1 MFPTGPDPRRSA
13 PPPFSLDRK
22 DILRAKQRRQL
33 SRTEWRMVVFLPVLL
48 GLLGWTMWDWK
59 ERLASTLVGKGE
71 QLPVTAKLSP
81 MARPG
86 WDVLPAMPAQAEIDA
101 AREAA
106 SALVD
111 VNAGVPLTATGL
123 DPITMAWAEARLEAD
138 RTTPPLPQRLAARD
152 LLLADHVRLGTPMIL
167 EGLLEDRLP
176 GRVDGSERPWQRLLL
191 AIDEGQY
198 VEVLSA
204 ARAAAE
210 IPLGT
215 QVRITGRLLA
225 YDERPAGEATVQLP
239 VILGRVLAVSTAQP
253 EADDAL
259 AEFHRP
265 FSMPSELFGEVDD
278 FRLWTETRP
287 YYYLLGQVL
296 RDRTTA
302 GAWDGAEDGN
312 QAADDLHLN
321 PANFRAKPY
330 RVTGYVYESWEDQD
344 VARDQPFGVGRVLRL
359 LIYRRDVAPVTET
372 IDGKENREVKQV
384 LRLYELAVITDQPP
398 PEKGTLVTAVGRFL
412 KKRAIPVKVEEMRD
426 KANGVQRHSDRIYTW
441 LFVTAPWEVVPV
453 YERYGMGALGWGLVI
468 LCSIL
473 LIVGIFWWRREVK
486 DGGRLIRAK
495 VVALRANR
503 HRLAKVAH
511 DAGGPAAPAAAA
523 AEGPASPAAAPASS
537 PAGPEAQAP
546 PPP

>member
-1 MFPTGPDPRRSA
+1 MFPNGPDSRRSA

-22 DILRAKQRRQL
+22 DIMRGRQRRQL

-48 GLLGWTMWDWK
+48 GLLAWTMWDWK
-59 ERLASTLVGKGE
+59 ERIASTVSGQGE

-81 MARPG
+81 MQRPA
-86 WDVLPAMPAQAEIDA
+86 WDALPTMPALAEVEA
-101 AREAA
+101 ARA
-106 SALVD
+106 SAAALVE

-123 DPITMAWAEARLEAD
+123 DAITLAWAEARLAAD
-138 RTTPPLPQRLAARD
+138 HITPPLPQRLAARD

-167 EGLLEDRLP
+167 EGLLDDRLP
-176 GRVDGSERPWQRLLL
+176 GPVEGSDRPWQRLLL

-198 VEVLSA
+198 VEVLSE

-225 YDERPAGEATVQLP
+225 YDERPTAVDGAAKLQLP
-239 VILGRVLAVSTAQP
+239 VILGRVLAISAAQP
-253 EADDAL
+253 EPDDAL

-312 QAADDLHLN
+312 QAADDLHLH

-330 RVTGYVYESWEDQD
+330 RITGYVYESWEDQE
-344 VARDQPFGVGRVLRL
+344 VARDQPFGVGRVVRL

-372 IDGKENREVKQV
+372 IEGKESREVKQV

-398 PEKGTLVTAVGRFL
+398 PERGVLVTALGRFL
-412 KKRAIPVKVEEMRD
+412 KKRAIPVKIEEMRD
-426 KANGVQRHSDRIYTW
+426 KANGVNRHSDRVYTW
-441 LFVTAPWEVVPV
+441 LFVTAPWEEVAVQQ
-453 YERYGMGALGWGLVI
+453 RYGMGLPGWSIVI
-468 LCSIL
+468 LTSIL
-473 LIVGIFWWRREVK
+473 LIVGIFWWRVEVK
-486 DGGRLIRAK
+486 DGGRRIRGQVTA
-495 VVALRANR
+495 VRANR
-503 HRLAKVAH
+503 HRL
-511 DAGGPAAPAAAA
+511 G
-523 AEGPASPAAAPASS
+523 EGKTPTPASS
-537 PAGPEAQAP
+537 PDAPEKQAP
-546 PPP
+546 PPT

>member
-22 DILRAKQRRQL
+22 DILRAKQRGQL

-48 GLLGWTMWDWK
+48 GLLAWTMWDWK
-59 ERLASTLVGKGE
+59 ERLAATLTSKGE

-81 MARPG
+81 MPRPG
-86 WDVLPAMPAQAEIDA
+86 WEVLPGMPAQTEVDA

-106 SALVD
+106 AALVN
-111 VNAGVPLTATGL
+111 VNAGVPLTASGL
-123 DPITMAWAEARLEAD
+123 DPITLAWAEARLDAD
-138 RTTPPLPQRLAARD
+138 RVTPPLPQRLAARD

-176 GRVDGSERPWQRLLL
+176 GRIEGSDRPWQRLLL
-191 AIDEGQY
+191 AIDEGQF
-198 VEVLSA
+198 VEVLSE
-204 ARAAAE
+204 ARTAAE

-225 YDERPAGEATVQLP
+225 YDERPAGEAKIQLP
-239 VILGRVLAVSTAQP
+239 IVLGRVLAISTAQP

-265 FSMPSELFGEVDD
+265 FSMPSDLFGEVDD

-321 PANFRAKPY
+321 PADYRAKPY
-330 RVTGYVYESWEDQD
+330 RITGYVYESWEDQE
-344 VARDQPFGVGRVLRL
+344 VARDQPFGVARVVRL
-359 LIYRRDVAPVTET
+359 LIYRRDVAPVTEM
-372 IDGKENREVKQV
+372 IDGKESREVKQV

-398 PEKGTLVTAVGRFL
+398 PEKGVLVTALGRFL

-441 LFVTAPWEVVPV
+441 LFVTEPWEVVPV
-453 YERYGMGALGWGLVI
+453 HERYGMGILGWGLVI
-468 LCSIL
+468 LTSIL
-473 LIVGIFWWRREVK
+473 LLVGIFWWRHEVK
-486 DGGRLIRAK
+486 DGGKLIRAK
-495 VVALRANR
+495 VVAMRANR
-503 HRLAKVAH
+503 HRLTGSKPQ
-511 DAGGPAAPAAAA
+511 GKS
-523 AEGPASPAAAPASS
+523 ASEPSADPQAPASS
-537 PAGPEAQAP
+537 PAAPAGQAP
-546 PPP
+546 PPT

>member
-22 DILRAKQRRQL
+22 DIARAKQRREL
-33 SRTEWRMVVFLPVLL
+33 SRTEWRMVVFLPILL
-48 GLLGWTMWDWK
+48 GLLAWTMWDWK
-59 ERLASTLVGKGE
+59 ERIAATLTGMGE

-81 MARPG
+81 MQRPS
-86 WDVLPAMPAQAEIDA
+86 WDVLPAMPAMPEIEA
-101 AREAA
+101 ARA
-106 SALVD
+106 SATALVE
-111 VNAGVPLTATGL
+111 VNAGVPLTASGL
-123 DPITMAWAEARLEAD
+123 DAITLAWAEARLAAD
-138 RTTPPLPQRLAARD
+138 RITPPLPQRLAARD

-176 GRVDGSERPWQRLLL
+176 GPVEGSERAWQRLLL

-198 VEVLSA
+198 VEVLSE

-225 YDERPAGEATVQLP
+225 YDERPAAAAGAAKLQLP
-239 VILGRVLAVSTAQP
+239 VILGRVLAVSAAQP
-253 EADDAL
+253 EPDDAL

-296 RDRTTA
+296 RDQTTA

-312 QAADDLHLN
+312 QAADDLHLR
-321 PANFRAKPY
+321 PADFRAKPY
-330 RVTGYVYESWEDQD
+330 VITGYVYESWEDQE
-344 VARDQPFGVGRVLRL
+344 VARDQPFGVGRVVRL
-359 LIYRRDVAPVTET
+359 LIYRRDVAPVTEM
-372 IDGKENREVKQV
+372 IDGKESREVKQV
-384 LRLYELAVITDQPP
+384 LRLYELAVITDQPL
-398 PEKGTLVTAVGRFL
+398 PERGVLVTAHGRFL
-412 KKRAIPVKVEEMRD
+412 KKRAIPVKIEEMRD

-453 YERYGMGALGWGLVI
+453 HQRYGMGVPGWSIAI

-473 LIVGIFWWRREVK
+473 LIVGIIWWRHEMK
-486 DGGRLIRAK
+486 DGGRRIRGQ
-495 VVALRANR
+495 VAAVRANR
-503 HRLAKVAH
+503 HRLAESKAQAAQAS
-511 DAGGPAAPAAAA
+511 DPPAPLPAPSPAAP
-523 AEGPASPAAAPASS
+523 E
-537 PAGPEAQAP
+537 EQAP
-546 PPP
+546 PPT